1 MNSHEIYMHRCLQLA
16 QSGEGYVAPNP
27 MVGSVLVYEDKII
40 GEGYHHVFG
49 EAHAEVNCI
58 NSVSEKNKD
67 FIPLSTLYVSLEPC
81 AHFGKTPPCTDFI
94 IAAGIK
100 KVVVGCQDTFKKVD
114 GKGIT
119 QLKQAGIEVMVPV
132 LENKCRELNRMF
144 FTFHN
149 KQRPFILLKWAES
162 GDHFIG
168 SIDSRLHIS
177 NEFSNRFVHQ
187 LRAGKSAI
195 LIGTNTALKDNPSLT
210 TRLAAGP
217 SPIRLVIDLQKR
229 LPVNLKIFDD
239 SQRTIIFTLA
249 PSLVKGNVEWFQ
261 LNDANNIAA
270 QIAAAC
276 FKLNIQ
282 SILVEGG
289 AQTLQTFINEQLWDE
304 AIIIKNTTMH
314 AGSGVA
320 APKLS
325 GASLHHTQLLEND
338 LISFYNRTT

>member
-1 MNSHEIYMHRCLQLA
+1 M
-16 QSGEGYVAPNP
+16 
-27 MVGSVLVYEDKII
+27 
-40 GEGYHHVFG
+40 
-49 EAHAEVNCI
+49 
-58 NSVSEKNKD
+58 
-67 FIPLSTLYVSLEPC
+67 
-81 AHFGKTPPCTDFI
+81 
-94 IAAGIK
+94 
-100 KVVVGCQDTFKKVD
+100 
-114 GKGIT
+114 
-119 QLKQAGIEVMVPV
+119 
-132 LENKCRELNRMF
+132 
-144 FTFHN
+144 
-149 KQRPFILLKWAES
+149 
-162 GDHFIG
+162 
-168 SIDSRLHIS
+168 
-177 NEFSNRFVHQ
+177 
-187 LRAGKSAI
+187 
-195 LIGTNTALKDNPSLT
+195 
-210 TRLAAGP
+210 
-217 SPIRLVIDLQKR
+217 QKR

-261 LNDANNIAA
+261 LNDADNIAA

-276 FKLNIQ
+276 YKLNIQ